1 MQRQHDAA
9 SHSPTHDTH
18 DRMMM
23 CNRRILQILYFIM
36 ITTATYLWNK
46 PRKHVLGHMHPTE
59 HVKKYKTIVNNAPAF
74 TYLSLY
80 SCARHPPAQ
89 H

>member
-1 MQRQHDAA
+1 MQWQHDIA

-18 DRMMM
+18 DRMIM

-36 ITTATYLWNK
+36 ITTATHLWNK
-46 PRKHVLGHMHPTE
+46 PRKHVLSHMHPTE

-74 TYLSLY
+74 M
-80 SCARHPPAQ
+80 
-89 H
+89 